1 MSSEQAFWALPGPAR
16 FVSDV
21 VEQVLSAPRGIV
33 GLSMPSRVPAGI
45 FEAVREALLD
55 RGGGRV
61 VRVRASGRM
70 FERSIAHGLA
80 QVAGARDSAI
90 RTVAALAESDAA
102 SATTFVVEDVR
113 AGDWPRWAA
122 FLRSFAMASAD
133 ADRSLAPV
141 VAVCRPPGLPASA
154 VARLFDRD
162 EVVWRGRVSPLDMRM
177 HVGTLRGHSGREP
190 LLEKIAAETVVR
202 LAMWDPA
209 VAEGFAALEAHRLVD
224 AEAMVQ
230 AAAGGGS
237 DEAACWE
244 NGLADIWDGRPA
256 VHLAGC
262 RDASGA
268 REIRRR
274 AWAAQAEHVLPFVDE
289 VRAYFAERYRPLL
302 QAALPITVSR
312 KSGNEKVTEP
322 EDLEASPMWRILERA
337 IPPLEETFLRTVVS
351 IRNAVAHH
359 RPVPVPVLTAA
370 STTWE
375 RLREE
380 VEAVPGWS
388 WPRCGQ
394 RLEFVPGRS
403 GGDVLRIDAE
413 LPPRT
418 GFEALSRLVQ
428 ARLATGEDAVVD
440 VGPLAAG
447 DVERLAA
454 LVPPDIE
461 VVRTC
466 AASDAEDRHAA

>member
-1 MSSEQAFWALPGPAR
+1 MSHEQAFWALPGPAR
-16 FVSDV
+16 FVSEV

-33 GLSMPSRVPAGI
+33 GLSTPARIPAGT

-61 VRVRASGRM
+61 VRVRAGGRM

-102 SATTFVVEDVR
+102 SATTFIVEDVR
-113 AGDWPRWAA
+113 VGDWPRWAA
-122 FLRSFAMASAD
+122 FLRSFAVASAD

-154 VARLFDRD
+154 VAGLFDRD

-202 LAMWDPA
+202 LAMWDPG
-209 VAEGFAALEAHRLVD
+209 VAEGFAALEAERLVD
-224 AEAMVQ
+224 AEAMVA
-230 AAAGGGS
+230 AAAGSGS
-237 DEAACWE
+237 DEPPCWE
-244 NGLADIWDGRPA
+244 NGLADLWDGRPA

-262 RDASGA
+262 RDVSGA

-302 QAALPITVSR
+302 LAALPITVSR
-312 KSGNEKVTEP
+312 KSGNLQVTEP
-322 EDLEASPMWRILERA
+322 EDLEASPMWRILEQA
-337 IPPLEETFLRTVVS
+337 IPPIEETFLRTVVS

-359 RPVPVPVLTAA
+359 RAVSVPVLVAV

-394 RLEFVPGRS
+394 RLEFVAGRS
-403 GGDVLRIDAE
+403 TLDVLRIDAD

-418 GFEALSRLVQ
+418 GFEALARLVQ
-428 ARLATGEDAVVD
+428 ARLASGEDAVVD
-440 VGPLAAG
+440 VDSLATG
-447 DVERLAA
+447 DVDRLAS
-454 LVPPDIE
+454 LVPTDIE
-461 VVRTC
+461 VVRAYGAHVGEGRQ
-466 AASDAEDRHAA
+466 AA